1 VLCVAVRARA
11 DWLANRL
18 LTPQHTALPFPQGYA
33 AKVALRV
40 ASPGRASI
48 SAVRGL
54 LRMQNQ
60 VTASVKRDDPAQTQT
75 QRQMQTQSSSG
86 STDGAGGAGT
96 PASGEQQRPKREGQS
111 QRTQQ
116 GHEVV
121 SISAPSTERADALFA
136 EVQQVGGASGGTV
149 TMEAVEAWSGPGGP
163 ISKAFRLRHGGGGGS
178 GGSPTRG
185 GLDLRSAMRQACHAA
200 AAGSVRSADTDTAR
214 AIAMDRVAFGTA
226 LRYATYFNNMQRE
239 FEAVDVDHN
248 RYISLEE
255 FKDGAAV
262 LDLHLTQEE
271 AAEQFCMIDAAGRGQ
286 IPFQAFC
293 AFCVETLCGI
303 EDYIAAQAAEVAAAA
318 AAAAEEVGSAPLQEG
333 VPAEQQQQRRRRRK
347 APGSGQFCVA
357 RVPFS

>member
-1 VLCVAVRARA
+1 MLCVAVRARA

-18 LTPQHTALPFPQGYA
+18 LTPQHTALPFPQGYT

-149 TMEAVEAWSGPGGP
+149 TMEAVEAWSGPDGP

-200 AAGSVRSADTDTAR
+200 AAGSGGNSGGANAVGGCSPESGLRGLFSIESDREWRRLRRPPPPPPTSPSPLAVAR
-214 AIAMDRVAFGTA
+214 KIDP
-226 LRYATYFNNMQRE
+226 
-239 FEAVDVDHN
+239 
-248 RYISLEE
+248 SP
-255 FKDGAAV
+255 AA
-262 LDLHLTQEE
+262 
-271 AAEQFCMIDAAGRGQ
+271 
-286 IPFQAFC
+286 
-293 AFCVETLCGI
+293 
-303 EDYIAAQAAEVAAAA
+303 VAAAIPARTA
-318 AAAAEEVGSAPLQEG
+318 AAR
-333 VPAEQQQQRRRRRK
+333 QRRNAASLQPKHHRRTETRIL
-347 APGSGQFCVA
+347 ALNAAGPST
-357 RVPFS
+357 